1 MNLLT
6 TLRTLGKFS
15 IRHAPMIWSVAAAGG
30 VVATGVTAA
39 QAGAEYQE
47 TKDKK
52 VFIKPVVTG
61 VATIACIFTGD
72 RLHAKRYA
80 ALAGAAS
87 VVERNF
93 RDYRDIYAPDVDN
106 VARNEVNE
114 KRAEDIW
121 EKCKRNGI
129 KPVDTHTGNDLWF
142 EPESMTW
149 FLASESHVKD
159 AAYHTNRN
167 FKLRGSEPFNEWLKF
182 LGLPDDD
189 LSFEMLGWYDYEG
202 EAYYGYTWID
212 FELKPKELRDGT
224 KYTEIFYP
232 FGPHLTEK

>member
-1 MNLLT
+1 MNIQNGIIL
-6 TLRTLGKFS
+6 LGK
-15 IRHAPMIWSVAAAGG
+15 IGRKVAPTAFAVAGGVG

-39 QAGAEYQE
+39 KAGLRYQE
-47 TKDKK
+47 TKNKK

-121 EKCKRNGI
+121 KRCQQNGI

-149 FLASESHVKD
+149 FLASEGHVKD